1 MTRFIS
7 VTAFF
12 LAAVGIGTAP
22 LLADEIP
29 VPDGAVILTVTGDIA
44 LTNVDGTL
52 QFDRQTFTTID
63 EAEVQTTTIWTDG
76 LQTFQGV
83 SLHALTELLGVTE
96 GTLLS
101 TAINDYTIEIPVSD
115 AVEGG
120 PIIAHTMNGVAMSVR
135 DKGPLWIIYPYDSS
149 PDYRTAVIH
158 SRSIWQLDRIEV
170 VK

>member
-1 MTRFIS
+1 MTRFTFVS
-7 VTAFF
+7 ALMCALVSGGTV
-12 LAAVGIGTAP
+12 LAN
-22 LLADEIP
+22 ADEIP
-29 VPDGAVILTVTGDIA
+29 APEGEVILTVSGDIDMS
-44 LTNVDGTL
+44 NVDGTV
-52 QFDRQTFTTID
+52 QFDRQTFVAID
-63 EAEVQTTTIWTDG
+63 ESTVETTTVWTDG

-96 GTLLS
+96 GKLLS
-101 TAINDYTIEIPVSD
+101 TAVNDYTVEIPVAD

-120 PIIAHTMNGVAMSVR
+120 PIIAHTRNGEEMSVR

-158 SRSIWQLDRIEV
+158 ARSIWQLDRIEV